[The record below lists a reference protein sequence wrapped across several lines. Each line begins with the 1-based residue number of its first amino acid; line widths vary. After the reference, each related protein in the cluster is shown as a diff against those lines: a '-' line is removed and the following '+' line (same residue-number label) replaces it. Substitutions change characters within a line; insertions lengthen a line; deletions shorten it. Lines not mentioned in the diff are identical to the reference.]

1 MKCLVSRHIK
11 LENKQINK
19 RVVADKTIARCTT
32 CYSLRWPGLGCLA
45 CAKGFTVKQ
54 NWRSKLC
61 WTSDMENFLK
71 LTRLSIDEDILH
83 FIFCARSISPRF
95 CCTFN
100 IFSLSRIFNRESTSF
115 KTWMTFFTIFMT
127 LNLSPNGWK
136 KTHVYDSLDRQN
148 WTIKNILTS
157 VHLFQQIKPKQ
168 KLAFDTY
175 ETHV

>member
-1 MKCLVSRHIK
+1 
-11 LENKQINK
+11 
-19 RVVADKTIARCTT
+19 
-32 CYSLRWPGLGCLA
+32 
-45 CAKGFTVKQ
+45 
-54 NWRSKLC
+54 
-61 WTSDMENFLK
+61 
-71 LTRLSIDEDILH
+71 
-83 FIFCARSISPRF
+83 
-95 CCTFN
+95 
-100 IFSLSRIFNRESTSF
+100 
-115 KTWMTFFTIFMT
+115 MT